1 MRHLEGGAPFVH
13 NIDNQYLISIES
25 PYAIIKNI

>member
-1 MRHLEGGAPFVH
+1 MRHLEEGASFVL

-25 PYAIIKNI
+25 PYAIIKDI

>member
-13 NIDNQYLISIES
+13 NIGNQYLISVDL
-25 PYAIIKNI
+25 PYAIIKDI